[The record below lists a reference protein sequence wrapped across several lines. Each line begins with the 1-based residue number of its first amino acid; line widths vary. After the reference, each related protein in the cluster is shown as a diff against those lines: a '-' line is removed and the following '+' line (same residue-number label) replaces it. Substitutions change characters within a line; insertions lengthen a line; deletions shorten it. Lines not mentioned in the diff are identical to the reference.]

1 MKLMNHL
8 YMVAGVSLS
17 HSFDATAYLIEG
29 DAGLYLLDCGTPDG
43 FFRITENIR
52 LLGFAPDDIRYIYG
66 THGS

>member
-43 FFRITENIR
+43 FFRITENII
-52 LLGFAPDDIRYIYG
+52 LK
-66 THGS
+66 